1 MKRLAILVA
10 LIVLIGAVI
19 WANFYGSADS
29 IVAERPRGTR
39 MVAVAVAPV
48 TQGPIVDIREF
59 TGSLRA
65 SEAFTVAP
73 KISGRIARIHV
84 DIGDRVQRGTLMV
97 ELDDAEFRQAVAM
110 AEASLAVA
118 RAELRRAES
127 EAALAARELQ
137 RTQQLSQRD
146 LVSAGEL
153 DTVQARADSQQA
165 AVAVAAARV
174 QEREAALLTE
184 QVRLGYTVVRADWNG
199 SIDTRLVGDRHAN
212 AGDTVAANTAL
223 LTVLG
228 VERLMAVAYAS
239 ERDYPLLA
247 VGQTVTVVAD
257 ALPEHEFAGV
267 IARIAPRFEEV
278 SRQARFEVTV
288 TNQDELLKPGM
299 FITVRVAVNQADDA
313 TLVPADAVVQRDG
326 QTGVYQIRRNENAD
340 RTYAHFVPISIG
352 IRDDQYAQVLEPEL
366 SGEVV
371 TLGQQLLADGSP
383 VNIAQDFD

>member
-1 MKRLAILVA
+1 
-10 LIVLIGAVI
+10 
-19 WANFYGSADS
+19 
-29 IVAERPRGTR
+29 

-65 SEAFTVAP
+65 SDAFTVAP

-84 DIGDRVQRGTLMV
+84 DIGDRVQRGAIMV
-97 ELDDAEFRQAVAM
+97 EFDDAEFRQAVAV

-127 EAALAARELQ
+127 EAALATRELQ
-137 RTQQLSQRD
+137 RTQQLSQRN
-146 LVSAGEL
+146 LVSEGEL
-153 DTVQARADSQQA
+153 DTARARADSQQA

-184 QVRLGYTVVRADWNG
+184 QVRLSYTVVRADWNG
-199 SIDTRLVGDRHAN
+199 GLDSRLVGDREVN
-212 AGDTVAANTAL
+212 AGDTVSANAAL

-228 VERLMAVAYAS
+228 VERLIAVAYAS

-247 VGQTVTVVAD
+247 VGQTVSVVAD
-257 ALPEHEFAGV
+257 ALPEREFAGV
-267 IARIAPRFEEV
+267 IARIAPRFQEV

-288 TNQDELLKPGM
+288 TNEDELLKPGM
-299 FITVRVAVNQADDA
+299 FITVRVEVDRADPA

-326 QTGVYQIRRNENAD
+326 RTGVYQIRQDENDD
-340 RTYAHFVPISIG
+340 RTYAYFIPVSIG
-352 IRDDQYAQVLEPEL
+352 IRDAEQVQILQPEL
-366 SGEVV
+366 SGKVV

-383 VNIAQDFD
+383 VIIAQDF

>member
-1 MKRLAILVA
+1 MKRFVIIALLLGLVGM
-10 LIVLIGAVI
+10 VIGANLY
-19 WANFYGSADS
+19 WQADNS
-29 IVAERPRGTR
+29 LTERPRGPR

-65 SEAFTVAP
+65 SDAFTVAP

-84 DIGDRVQRGTLMV
+84 DIGDRVQRGAIMV
-97 ELDDAEFRQAVAM
+97 EFDDAEFRQAVAV

-127 EAALAARELQ
+127 EAALATRELQ
-137 RTQQLSQRD
+137 RTQQLSQRN
-146 LVSAGEL
+146 LVSEGEL
-153 DTVQARADSQQA
+153 DTARARADSQQA

-184 QVRLGYTVVRADWNG
+184 QVRLSYTVVRADWNG
-199 SIDTRLVGDRHAN
+199 GLDSRLVGDREVN
-212 AGDTVAANTAL
+212 AGDTVSANAAL

-228 VERLMAVAYAS
+228 VERLIAVAYAS

-247 VGQTVTVVAD
+247 VGQTVSVVAD
-257 ALPEHEFAGV
+257 ALPEREFAGV
-267 IARIAPRFEEV
+267 IARIAPRFQEV

-288 TNQDELLKPGM
+288 TNEDELLKPGM
-299 FITVRVAVNQADDA
+299 FITVRVEVDRADPA

-326 QTGVYQIRRNENAD
+326 RTGVYQIRQDENDD
-340 RTYAHFVPISIG
+340 RTYAYFIPVSIG
-352 IRDDQYAQVLEPEL
+352 IRDAEQVQILQPEL
-366 SGEVV
+366 SGKVV

-383 VNIAQDFD
+383 VIIAQDF